1 MRDPTSGRA
10 PSAARHTSSSSGMQ
24 QWLAERYPLSPDA
37 DDAAKATRRENARRF
52 AAHLARMQR
61 PTRTS

>member
-1 MRDPTSGRA
+1 MRDRNDGRA
-10 PSAARHTSSSSGMQ
+10 PSAARHTSASPGMQ

-37 DDAAKATRRENARRF
+37 DDAAKAIRLENARRF
-52 AAHLARMQR
+52 AAHLARAQR